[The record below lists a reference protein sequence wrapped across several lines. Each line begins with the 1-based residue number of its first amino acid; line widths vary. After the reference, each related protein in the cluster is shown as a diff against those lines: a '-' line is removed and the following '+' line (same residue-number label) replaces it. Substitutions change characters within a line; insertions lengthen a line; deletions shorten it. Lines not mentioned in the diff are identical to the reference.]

1 MSTDPFRLIFKRSQG
16 QGTRPSFILQVS
28 AEMSPEFEQA
38 ARSYGYWNELI
49 YADPKLEEART
60 LKLANSVVKTE
71 RKRRRTLDFLSNF
84 DGGFIMVVLFPIWLT
99 FKIMQLVYIVPFKI
113 IWWLFRA
120 FSVQN
125 KQLMRFHELKAG
137 KSISTQSID
146 EIVEAEAM
154 IKEITGK
161 IETRVLAALNYSGEA
176 FDANA
181 TS

>member
-1 MSTDPFRLIFKRSQG
+1 MASDPFRLIFKRSQS
-16 QGTRPSFILQVS
+16 QGARPSFILQVS

-38 ARSYGYWNELI
+38 ARNYGYWNELI

-71 RKRRRTLDFLSNF
+71 RKRRRTLGFLSNF

-120 FSVQN
+120 VRVQN
-125 KQLMRFHELKAG
+125 KQLMRFHELQTG
-137 KSISTQSID
+137 KSIATQSID
-146 EIVEAEAM
+146 EIVEAEEM

-161 IETRVLAALNYSGEA
+161 IETRVLAALNYGGEA
-176 FDANA
+176 FEAKPA
-181 TS
+181 S